1 VLNEITPVILT
12 LNEAPNIGRTLSML
26 VWARD
31 IVVVDSYSADDTVR
45 IARQF
50 SQVRIFER
58 KFDVL
63 ARQWEYA
70 ITATG
75 ISTEWVLAL
84 DADYVLTAE
93 LVEELRGLVP
103 SSDTSGFTTRFEYC
117 IYGRALRGSTYPP
130 VITLYRRK
138 GARYDQDGHAQR
150 VRIQGGIESL
160 KAVIRHDD
168 RKSIA
173 HWCASQNKYMELEAA
188 KLEHAAA
195 GELNFADRLRRKVFF
210 APFVMLFYCAFV
222 KGNILDGRAG
232 LFYIFQRTLA
242 EILLSLHLLQMR
254 LARKHADTSRP
265 DDSGVGAE

>member
-173 HWCASQNKYMELEAA
+173 HWCASQN
-188 KLEHAAA
+188 
-195 GELNFADRLRRKVFF
+195 RLRRKVFF